1 MVEKNISMKVTKKK
15 PISKKKI
22 TIKKITKKIKKLEIE
37 DPLQIDM
44 SGFTIGENNVCII
57 PFAIEAIKPRIM
69 YNEGAELELDAWL
82 LDWLQYKADQ
92 KYQYI
97 VTSICAE
104 KGEIVKAFNESE
116 MDDQYI
122 FDHYGEKLIVLPD
135 FELFDDLKIRI
146 VLMERNDKT
155 IKWPSFINMYKFKYE
170 KNVCELILES
180 ELAKYLMDRKLKIND
195 LDNTFLGWISFK
207 QIYQYVSDYLNSQ
220 MIIL

>member
-15 PISKKKI
+15 PISKKI

-37 DPLQIDM
+37 DRTLQIDM
-44 SGFTIGENNVCII
+44 TGFTIGENNVCII
-57 PFAIEAIKPRIM
+57 PFAIEAIKPRLL
-69 YNEGAELELDAWL
+69 YDQCGYSELDALL
-82 LDWLQYKADQ
+82 LDNLQNKADQ

-104 KGEIVKAFNESE
+104 KGEIVKAFNEDE

-135 FELFDDLKIRI
+135 FELLDDLKIRI

-180 ELAKYLMDRKLKIND
+180 KLAKHLMDRKLKIYD
-195 LDNTFLGWISFK
+195 LDNTFLGWITFE
-207 QIYQYVSDYLNSQ
+207 QIYQYVSDWLNMQ
-220 MIIL
+220 MVD